1 MRALKTAL
9 IMMHH
14 AFTYHVLMLQVYVQ
28 SRVIPVHG
36 RVHQLL
42 YRFQLHPESGPFR
55 IDPIAYFCD
64 GYNRKQDYIDDT
76 DTPLPKRAKTS
87 ANSKRSASEKS
98 TKCLCVNTNLPGGQ
112 SGPVLHQP
120 PAKGKPYNT
129 HFIAIFAKK
138 YFLWPK

>member
-1 MRALKTAL
+1 
-9 IMMHH
+9 
-14 AFTYHVLMLQVYVQ
+14 MLQVYVQ

-87 ANSKRSASEKS
+87 ANSKHIVPVKSLRS
-98 TKCLCVNTNLPGGQ
+98 VY
-112 SGPVLHQP
+112 V
-120 PAKGKPYNT
+120 
-129 HFIAIFAKK
+129 
-138 YFLWPK
+138 